1 MTTHRPWRQE
11 IELLQ
16 NFAKHATF
24 TLTASGSTAED
35 VVVISGNMEEANR
48 VSLVVELG
56 DAYIE
61 FDDDASTSSMYIPQD
76 EGYFDD
82 GIWIGSKISIIRGT
96 STNVRIRGIIWGR

>member
-1 MTTHRPWRQE
+1 MATSRPWRQE
-11 IELLQ
+11 IELIQ
-16 NFAKHATF
+16 NFAKHATI
-24 TLTASGSTAED
+24 TLTTSGSTAED

-82 GIWIGSKISIIRGT
+82 NVYIGSTISIIRAG
-96 STNVRIRGIIWGR
+96 STDARIRGIAWGR

>member
-1 MTTHRPWRQE
+1 
-11 IELLQ
+11 
-16 NFAKHATF
+16 
-24 TLTASGSTAED
+24 
-35 VVVISGNMEEANR
+35 VVIWKKPI
-48 VSLVVELG
+48 VVELG